1 MSRTNRTIRFK
12 PSELAVIETDAAA
25 AGVSVSEYIRQAVAE
40 KMGHQMLG
48 AADLHAEIAALRAL
62 RAEWQTD
69 VGQHLAHTLAQSAT
83 AINGLDDLRLS

>member
-48 AADLHAEIAALRAL
+48 AL